1 MYIEQIVRLK
11 PSLDV
16 KQTIWFESPLAN
28 AKESIWL
35 DDHVDAAPL
44 APGRPEGPVIPL
56 SVRPQ
61 LAGRHTEHRAEP
73 GRLKIMLDNFL

>member
-1 MYIEQIVRLK
+1 MQIEQIVRLK
-11 PSLDV
+11 PSFDV
-16 KQTIWFESPLAN
+16 EQTIWFESPFAD

-44 APGRPEGPVIPL
+44 APGRPEGSVIPL

-61 LAGRHTEHRAEP
+61 LAGRHTEHGAEP
-73 GRLKIMLDNFL
+73 GRLQIICWTC